1 MELTRVVID
10 GYVEGATCCL
20 TFLFP
25 SICSI
30 FLLRF
35 LMVGK
40 KRQKFE
46 RDKIMQSDC
55 AKWCNTCQRLSYYF
69 TFFGR
74 ALIKHISIENILMIS
89 F

>member
-40 KRQKFE
+40 NGRNSKETKLCSLTARNG
-46 RDKIMQSDC
+46 
-55 AKWCNTCQRLSYYF
+55 ATLVNYF
-69 TFFGR
+69 
-74 ALIKHISIENILMIS
+74 HITSHSSGGLL
-89 F
+89 